1 MSSSSQSFEASMRR
15 LEKIVK
21 LMEGGE
27 LPLEQALELFEE
39 GTALVKSS
47 SKLLDEAEL
56 KVSKLVQGAG
66 GAPVETELEEDV

>member
-15 LEKIVK
+15 LEEIVK

-56 KVSKLVQGAG
+56 KVSKLVQEAG

>member
-15 LEKIVK
+15 LEEIVK

-47 SKLLDEAEL
+47 S
-56 KVSKLVQGAG
+56 
-66 GAPVETELEEDV
+66 

>member
-15 LEKIVK
+15 LEEIVK

-66 GAPVETELEEDV
+66 AAPVETKLEEDV